1 MRIIAGSA
9 RGRRF
14 DAPEGRNT
22 RPTLDRVKEAMF
34 GMIQFDIENT
44 QVLDLFSG
52 SGIVARF
59 LKQHSE
65 ALSRGGAHCVFC
77 DNDKK
82 SIQVIKRNVEA
93 LGFGGR
99 SEVLFGDA
107 FALLSL
113 LSAEKRRFSL
123 VLLDPPYESDFYSRA
138 VNELVRL
145 NLLEDGCIILAEHA
159 FKRPPQFNCPN
170 ISCGKTHKYGDAAVT
185 KIIYSE
191 QREEQS

>member
-1 MRIIAGSA
+1 MEEDPRFLTEQIVTYLGNKRSLLHFLGTGLEQVKKRLGKERLKAG
-9 RGRRF
+9 
-14 DAPEGRNT
+14 
-22 RPTLDRVKEAMF
+22 
-34 GMIQFDIENT
+34 
-44 QVLDLFSG
+44 DLFSG
-52 SGIVARF
+52 SGS
-59 LKQHSE
+59 LGLE

>member
-1 MRIIAGSA
+1 LRIIAGSA

-52 SGIVARF
+52 SGS
-59 LKQHSE
+59 LGLE

-77 DNDKK
+77 DSDKK

-107 FALLSL
+107 FALLPL

>member
-52 SGIVARF
+52 
-59 LKQHSE
+59 
-65 ALSRGGAHCVFC
+65 GAHCVFC
-77 DNDKK
+77 DSDKK

-107 FALLSL
+107 FALLPL
-113 LSAEKRRFSL
+113 LSSEKRRFSL

-138 VNELVRL
+138 VNELARL